1 MQKVLQKG
9 GKAPCFTQTQGS
21 SNPNS
26 CPQTRAHHRVP
37 PRELGQHWCSTWAL
51 RTALSWPN
59 RMDLKKK
66 LQGMD
71 LQVDCLKKQIN
82 TQKRLG
88 QTREIRNPRGGD
100 WTKQGLQIKL
110 STCTRQIP
118 HTGGFSTSGIRNPP
132 LLLAWFPCGGRGASC
147 SSPASP
153 RYCPS
158 AQGHLR
164 LSLLSF
170 RLFTFICWEVSFT
183 QLEGQRWSLCGQ
195 ALFAIIKRLLFSFW
209 SFSPAPCPS
218 RIQLSCSKGSMKL

>member
-1 MQKVLQKG
+1 MVKHRVL
-9 GKAPCFTQTQGS
+9 P
-21 SNPNS
+21 
-26 CPQTRAHHRVP
+26 RHRVP
-37 PRELGQHWCSTWAL
+37 AIPTAVPKPE
-51 RTALSWPN
+51 RTIASPSGNWVTTGAAPGHCERLSWPN

-110 STCTRQIP
+110 STSTRQIP
-118 HTGGFSTSGIRNPP
+118 RTGGFSTSGIRNPP

-195 ALFAIIKRLLFSFW
+195 SLFAIIKRLLFSFW
-209 SFSPAPCPS
+209 SFSPPPCPS
-218 RIQLSCSKGSMKL
+218 RIQLSCSEGNMKL